1 MRNVIIKNTQA
12 RMIVEEIVD
21 EIRSTDIPDKMA
33 AELLTDISTLLQEAA
48 LELASIEEQGHKL
61 N

>member
-1 MRNVIIKNTQA
+1 MRNIIIKNAQA
-12 RMIVEEIVD
+12 KIIVDEIVEEIRDTCLPD
-21 EIRSTDIPDKMA
+21 EMA

-48 LELASIEEQGHKL
+48 LELASIEEQGYKI